1 MTVSPMTHEPT
12 VFIVDDD
19 DAVRRFLT
27 GLIRSID
34 LKVEAYASAQD
45 FLDAYR
51 PGRPGCLLLDVRMP
65 GMSGLELQR
74 ELAERAIALQVVI
87 LTGHG
92 NVPVAVQAMKA
103 GAVDFIEKP
112 FNNELLLDRIQRAV
126 AQSLRSDSAREARDE
141 TLRRLDTLTRRERQV
156 FELVVGGETNKSIAH
171 RLAIS
176 EKTVEIHRARVMRK
190 MRARSLAALVQMAVG
205 LPDD

>member
-1 MTVSPMTHEPT
+1 MVNEPT

-19 DAVRRFLT
+19 DAVRRFLS
-27 GLIRSID
+27 GLVQSID
-34 LKVEAYASAQD
+34 LRVEVHSTAQG
-45 FLDAYR
+45 FLDAYE
-51 PGRPGCLLLDVRMP
+51 PGCPGCLLLDVRMP

-74 ELAERAIALQVVI
+74 ELAGQSIDLPVII

-112 FNNELLLDRIQRAV
+112 FNNELLLDRIQTVV
-126 AQSLRSDSAREARDE
+126 AQSVRADGAR
-141 TLRRLDTLTRRERQV
+141 TRRNEISNRLKSLTQRERQV
-156 FELVVGGETNKSIAH
+156 FDLVVAGEVNKSIAYH
-171 RLAIS
+171 LTIS
-176 EKTVEIHRARVMRK
+176 EKTVEIHRANVMNK
-190 MRARSLAALVQMAVG
+190 MRAKSLASLVKMAIS

>member
-1 MTVSPMTHEPT
+1 MTIEPT

-27 GLIRSID
+27 GLIQSID
-34 LKVEAYASAQD
+34 LRVEAYASAQA

-51 PGRPGCLLLDVRMP
+51 SGCPGCLLLDLRMP

-74 ELAERAIALQVVI
+74 ELAERAIDLQVVI

-126 AQSLRSDSAREARDE
+126 AQSLRADSEREKQDE
-141 TLRRLDTLTRRERQV
+141 TLRRLDTLTPRERQV
-156 FELVVGGETNKSIAH
+156 FDQVVSGETNKSIAH
-171 RLAIS
+171 RFTIS
-176 EKTVEIHRARVMRK
+176 EKTVEIHRANVMRK
-190 MRARSLAALVQMAVG
+190 MRARSLASLVHMAVS
-205 LPDD
+205 LPEG